1 MIAWSVGMSAPVFD
15 LGITGAP
22 GSHGEP
28 TFETAFSIRDLILI
42 AGGLFLLYKAT
53 TEIHGTMQGE
63 DQSGADKGPAA
74 GKAAMGFGAAT
85 HQTLVLDRV
94 FQMDS
99 LRTGVGLPHS
109 LP

>member
-63 DQSGADKGPAA
+63 DHSGADKGPAA
-74 GKAAMGFGAAT
+74 GKAAMGFRSEEHTSELQSLMRISYAVFCLKKKKSR
-85 HQTLVLDRV
+85 TL
-94 FQMDS
+94 
-99 LRTGVGLPHS
+99 
-109 LP
+109 